1 LLPPTLAFLP
11 FIQVSQIT
19 LLRFALLSPN
29 KREICRF
36 ISRLSASESMV
47 SPLLFLFF
55 FCCSRFLN
63 YNIGL
68 FCKNRIKKGPC
79 ICLYVV

>member
-1 LLPPTLAFLP
+1 MLPPTLAFLP
-11 FIQVSQIT
+11 FIQVSQIS
-19 LLRFALLSPN
+19 LLRFSLLLPN
-29 KREICRF
+29 KHKICRF

-63 YNIGL
+63 YNIRL
-68 FCKNRIKKGPC
+68 FCKNKIRKGPC
-79 ICLYVV
+79 IYLYVV